1 MIDEKEEGFLKL
13 TKNISEFGT
22 CVLGD
27 SATSSSQYYYNIL
40 SHSKLDLNE

>member
-1 MIDEKEEGFLKL
+1 MKKKVKL
-13 TKNISEFGT
+13 TKTKTNISEFGT

-27 SATSSSQYYYNIL
+27 SATPSSQYYYNIL